1 VAASDLADNT
11 PMNAEQR
18 RDVRD
23 NALYLRQVRP
33 IDPEEIHE
41 YVSGQ
46 PHPATVRQV
55 LREQAPALALI
66 ERDDGTFGPVAEEP
80 ISARPETVA
89 SFPERYARVLE
100 DELIERFGAGWPS
113 DTGGDRLRAR
123 IREVKQAYLDGR
135 PVEYD
140 ALTALGYAIYHLPD
154 YYAAGRYVFADLA
167 AEGLL
172 DHQLRVLDVGA
183 GVGGPALGLADV
195 VPEDALLDYHAVEPS
210 AAADV
215 LDPLLAE
222 AGRNV
227 HASVHRTTAEAF
239 DPAADLPEEAP
250 RSDEVDDTAAFDLI
264 LFGNVLRELDDAA
277 GTVERY
283 ADWLA
288 DDGTVVALAPAD
300 RNTATHLR
308 EVERAVA
315 DHGPLGVY
323 APTCRL
329 WPNATP
335 TSECWSFDR
344 RPDLDVPGFQRR
356 LDEAGAGRGEFVN
369 VDVQFAYSLLR
380 DDGRRRVDVTL
391 DINRVAKMANMDE
404 HVTNRI
410 DLAAIK
416 LSRDLSEADSNP
428 LFLVGDGSE
437 SVDHYAVLT
446 DRSALNERL
455 ALADYGELLFFENV
469 LVLWN
474 DDERAYNLVVDGE
487 TVVD

>member
-1 VAASDLADNT
+1 
-11 PMNAEQR
+11 MNAEQR
-18 RDVRD
+18 REVRD

-41 YVSGQ
+41 YVSDR
-46 PHPATVRQV
+46 PHPAAVRQV

-66 ERDDGTFGPVAEEP
+66 ERDDGTFVPVAEEP
-80 ISARPETVA
+80 ISARPATVEA
-89 SFPERYARVLE
+89 FPERYARVLE
-100 DELIERFGAGWPS
+100 DELVERFGAGWPS

-140 ALTALGYAIYHLPD
+140 DLTALGYAIYHLPG

-172 DHQLRVLDVGA
+172 DHHLRVLDVGA

-195 VPEDALLDYHAVEPS
+195 LPADALLDYHAVEPS
-210 AAADV
+210 AAADL

-227 HASVHRTTAEAF
+227 HATVHRTTAEAF
-239 DPAADLPEEAP
+239 DPAAVLPEEAG
-250 RSDEVDDTAAFDLI
+250 SDEADDSTGFDLI
-264 LFGNVLRELDDAA
+264 LFGNVLRELADAA
-277 GTVERY
+277 GTVARY

-288 DDGTVVALAPAD
+288 SDGTLVALAPAD
-300 RNTATHLR
+300 RNTATNLR

-315 DHGPLGVY
+315 DDGPLGVY

-329 WPNATP
+329 WPGERP
-335 TSECWSFDR
+335 TSECWSFDC

-356 LDEAGAGRGEFVN
+356 LDDAGAGRGEFVN
-369 VDVQFAYSLLR
+369 ADVQFAYSLLR
-380 DDGRRRVDVTL
+380 TDDRRRVDVTL
-391 DINRVAKMANMDE
+391 NVNEVAKMANMDD

-416 LSRDLSEADSNP
+416 LSHDLSEPDANP

-437 SVDHYAVLT
+437 SVDHYAVLI

-455 ALADYGELLFFENV
+455 ERADYGELLFFENV